1 MLFKHTKK
9 TFLTKLKQ
17 KKCQKRSI
25 KAVFTH
31 CGKYCGVQTLSVDV
45 DVWVRSAQHPFQNSK
60 NIKMGG
66 NKLFI
71 DEIYGMQM
79 HLFVNVICK

>member
-31 CGKYCGVQTLSVDV
+31 CGKYCGVQTLDV
-45 DVWVRSAQHPFQNSK
+45 DVWIRSVEHPFQNSK
-60 NIKMGG
+60 ILKWVGTNFLLM
-66 NKLFI
+66 KLTVCKC
-71 DEIYGMQM
+71 IY
-79 HLFVNVICK
+79 L